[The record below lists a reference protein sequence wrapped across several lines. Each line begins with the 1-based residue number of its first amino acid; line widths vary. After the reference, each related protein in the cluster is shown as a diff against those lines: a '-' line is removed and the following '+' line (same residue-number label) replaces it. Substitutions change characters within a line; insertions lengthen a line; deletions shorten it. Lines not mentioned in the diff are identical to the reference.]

1 MQRLTP
7 ISLSLLAGILVAF
20 AILYA
25 ADPAPASSAGDR
37 WEYTILN
44 FSDVII
50 DVQLTD
56 EDILEA
62 ERRGIDKARN
72 LEEKFNR
79 LGADGWELAA
89 CTTGSAVFK
98 RSTR

>member
-7 ISLSLLAGILVAF
+7 ISLSVLACVLVALT
-20 AILYA
+20 ILYV
-25 ADPAPASSAGDR
+25 ADSAPAGSAGGR
-37 WEYTILN
+37 WQYTILN
-44 FSDVII
+44 FGDVII

-56 EDILEA
+56 EDIREA

-98 RSTR
+98 RPAR

>member
-7 ISLSLLAGILVAF
+7 ISLSLLAGVLVAL
-20 AILYA
+20 AILYV
-25 ADPAPASSAGDR
+25 ADPAPAQSAGNR
-37 WEYTILN
+37 WEYVIVN

-56 EDILEA
+56 EDIREA

-89 CTTGSAVFK
+89 CTTASAVFK
-98 RSTR
+98 RRAR